1 MKVRKRVVQRVIT
14 RATKKGGGREVNSH
28 FPSTKKEEG
37 RGKKK
42 YHNYCGEEG
51 KRREDGSV
59 ARAMF
64 ILGLFAFFS
73 LSLSSFFC
81 PKDILWHPRRSGC
94 GGGGGGCGGKP
105 TPSSSSFKTTL
116 LLPRPEWVGKAQSI
130 SSFSLFFRVDPRP
143 DPIHAARRRGG
154 NLDDDDAP
162 RFPIKEGL

>member
-28 FPSTKKEEG
+28 FPSTRKEEG
-37 RGKKK
+37 KRKKK

-51 KRREDGSV
+51 KRRDDGSV
-59 ARAMF
+59 ARARF

-81 PKDILWHPRRSGC
+81 PKDILWHPRRSG
-94 GGGGGGCGGKP
+94 GGGGGQP

-130 SSFSLFFRVDPRP
+130 SSFSLFFRLTPGLTP
-143 DPIHAARRRGG
+143 SMQQGE
-154 NLDDDDAP
+154 
-162 RFPIKEGL
+162 EGET